1 MAGQIGEVEA
11 FNDFNGEVRQM
22 VIGRPIIYRRRQQVL
37 GFAVS
42 EDEVGY
48 GQNRLSDQA
57 RF

>member
-1 MAGQIGEVEA
+1 
-11 FNDFNGEVRQM
+11 M
-22 VIGRPIIYRRRQQVL
+22 VIGRPVIYRRRQQVL